1 MALIRTVSGVRGIVD
16 DDLTDGALYRHVSA
30 LAELLPPGAVLLAR
44 DSRPHG
50 RRFMA
55 VAAQALTDGNRQ
67 ICLAGMVPTPT
78 AQFLVTHLRLAGA
91 VVITASH
98 NPVEYNGMKFM
109 GSDGVYLGADQCDIL
124 YGRADRIE
132 PPAQIETQKMRGQD
146 FPDGAGEHILNIL
159 DLGCIDVEAI
169 LRMRCVVVV
178 DAVNGAAS
186 VALPTLLEAL
196 GCEVVRLNTT
206 PDGTFPRGAEPV
218 AEHLSGLSE
227 AVIASGADLGLATDP
242 DADRLALV
250 DENGAPLGE
259 EYTQAI
265 AVEGFLRR
273 TASKNPVVTNLSS
286 SLLIDK
292 IVQPFGVEVH
302 RSAVGEINVVNLMRS
317 LGADIGGEGNG
328 GVILGESHLGRDAL
342 VAAALVLDRLAQ
354 DRNPLS
360 ALVSS
365 WPKFVMIKEK
375 LAIDAGETEAVL
387 DRLKHKFADVEP
399 DVTDGLKWTWDD
411 RWLHVRRSNTEPVMR
426 LIAEGPD
433 ERATRQLIDSA
444 RMEAEK

>member
-16 DDLTDGALYRHVSA
+16 SDLTDEALYRHVA
-30 LAELLPPGAVLLAR
+30 AMAQLLPPGAVLLAR

-50 RRFMA
+50 QRFMA
-55 VAAQALTDGNRQ
+55 VAAQALTDANRQ

-91 VVITASH
+91 VIITASH

-109 GSDGVYLGADQCDIL
+109 GSDGVYFGAEQCDIL
-124 YGRADRIE
+124 YGRADHIE
-132 PPAQIETQKMRGQD
+132 PPAQIETGKMSGRD
-146 FPDGAGEHILNIL
+146 IPDGAGEHIISIL
-159 DLGCIDVEAI
+159 DLGCIDMEAI
-169 LRMRCVVVV
+169 LRMRCKVVV

-186 VALPTLLEAL
+186 EALPMLLEAL
-196 GCEVVRLNTT
+196 GCEVVRLHTT

-218 AEHLSGLSE
+218 VEHLSDLSE
-227 AVIASGADLGLATDP
+227 VVISSGADLGLATDP

-259 EYTQAI
+259 EYTLVI
-265 AVEGFLRR
+265 AVDGFLRR
-273 TASKNPVVTNLSS
+273 TGSEKPVVTNLST
-286 SLLIDK
+286 SLLLDK
-292 IVQPFGVEVH
+292 IAQPFGVEVH
-302 RSAVGEINVVNLMRS
+302 RSAVGEINVVNLMRA

-328 GVILGESHLGRDAL
+328 GVILSESHLGRDSL

-360 ALVSS
+360 ALVDS

-375 LAIDAGETEAVL
+375 LAVDGNDSEAIL
-387 DRLKHKFADVEP
+387 ERLRHRFSDVEP
-399 DVTDGLKWTWDD
+399 DATDGLKWTWDD
-411 RWLHVRRSNTEPVMR
+411 RWLHVRRSNTEPIMR
-426 LIAEGPD
+426 LIAEGPNED
-433 ERATRQLIDSA
+433 VTRQLINSA
-444 RMEAEK
+444 RMEADK